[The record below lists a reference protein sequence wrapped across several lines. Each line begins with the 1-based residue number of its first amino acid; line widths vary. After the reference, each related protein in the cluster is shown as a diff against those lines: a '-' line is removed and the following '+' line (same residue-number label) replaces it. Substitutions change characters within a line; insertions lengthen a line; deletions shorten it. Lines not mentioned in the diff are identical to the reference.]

1 MILALQCCPLDSAQ
15 AIELARLIADIE
27 PRQRKDHTFCI
38 AMRRDTPMEHV
49 TEAARLLGQ
58 KFETVWVV
66 RGERRGEGWPEGPND
81 LWAETMMRVSIANKT
96 APKRHTGVLTFEA
109 DCIPLRADWID
120 VLDGYWDGAERRG
133 EDCAGHANGEP
144 PDHINGN
151 AIFRIGLLRRYPQ
164 LNGADRRKGWDHF
177 HGELLL
183 SRGEDID
190 GIVQEY
196 NLREYD
202 RTHISKVRKHGVVP
216 ALFHGT
222 KGLEGIRIARA
233 MLDDGTLA
241 ANAAG
246 ARGGWRKY
254 AYDRKPAP
262 RPSAP
267 EPESFV
273 GEFSGSL

>member
-15 AIELARLIADIE
+15 TIELARLIADIE
-27 PRQRKDHTFCI
+27 PQQRKDHIFCVS
-38 AMRRDTPMEHV
+38 MRRDTPVEHV
-49 TEAARLLGQ
+49 SEAARLLGQ

-81 LWAETMMRVSIANKT
+81 LWAETMMRVSIANKG
-96 APKRHTGVLTFEA
+96 AAKKQTGVLTFEA

-120 VLDGYWDGAERRG
+120 TLAAFWDSAERRG
-133 EDCAGHANGEP
+133 LDCCGHAHGEP

-164 LNGADRRKGWDHF
+164 LNSADRRKGWDHC

-183 SRGEDID
+183 NRGEDID

-196 NLREYD
+196 ALRDYD
-202 RTHISKVRKHGVVP
+202 RAYIERVRKNGVVP
-216 ALFHGT
+216 ALLHGT
-222 KGLEGIRIARA
+222 KGMGGIRIARE
-233 MLDDGTLA
+233 LLRDGVLA
-241 ANAAG
+241 ANAKG
-246 ARGGWRKY
+246 ARGGNRAFVY
-254 AYDRKPAP
+254 Q
-262 RPSAP
+262 RPQPTLDVPVSAP
-267 EPESFV
+267 